1 MDIKE
6 NLNKFFNK
14 KELNSHHLLK
24 LVEQVMDG
32 LPELELNEQAPAD
45 QSPVDVDAGKKFVL
59 TLPKFSPTENWGD
72 PGSIDRKNV
81 DEIFKVVP
89 GPADLEAKLKYI
101 TRIQQPQK
109 GIKSPRRIIGSLII
123 LESLNAVINSFGA
136 STAGFIFEGFL
147 AALLGGKQ
155 EAEVSE
161 KGNLPI
167 QDIIA
172 FTEYGRTAN
181 VPMSLKLLK
190 DTTDVKGSY
199 TNLVDALDDF
209 ESMVYVVVYKEG
221 GDRSV
226 ESISLNQFVFNRDN
240 FLDAITQ
247 NSPGRKLVILEGMNF
262 EQSMTR
268 LKQTAG
274 WPERYELL
282 TQTAGY
288 TKKTKTA
295 PAKQE
300 PEQQE
305 PEQEEPQQVTAESL
319 RKMWDEQVLLEGSA
333 AGGTQWHIST
343 AQFKKLGEIIDYK
356 HLGLLQVSSDS
367 IYETASRYLDV
378 LGDTVTDLFSAVANL
393 SDNLNGYFL
402 TKERGEALAKGN
414 QAIENAKVVEEK
426 ASEQVKSE
434 K

>member
-1 MDIKE
+1 MDE
-6 NLNKFFNK
+6 
-14 KELNSHHLLK
+14 
-24 LVEQVMDG
+24 

-101 TRIQQPQK
+101 ARIQQPQK

-199 TNLVDALDDF
+199 TNLIDALDDF
-209 ESMVYVVVYKEG
+209 ESMVYIVVYKEG

-262 EQSMTR
+262 EQSMAT
-268 LKQTAG
+268 LKQTTG

-282 TQTAGY
+282 TKTAGY
-288 TKKTKTA
+288 TKRTKET
-295 PAKQE
+295 
-300 PEQQE
+300 
-305 PEQEEPQQVTAESL
+305 EEDKKKWMDDIADKIMSDFNDSQKSNQDKPQKVTAESL

-367 IYETASRYLDV
+367 IYQTASRYLDV

-402 TKERGEALAKGN
+402 TKERGEALARGN

>member
-24 LVEQVMDG
+24 LVEQVMDE
-32 LPELELNEQAPAD
+32 LPELELSEQAPAD

-81 DEIFKVVP
+81 DAIFKVVP
-89 GPADLEAKLKYI
+89 GPADLESKLKFI

-109 GIKSPRRIIGSLII
+109 GITSPRRIIGSLII

-199 TNLVDALDDF
+199 TNLIDALDDF

-226 ESISLNQFVFNRDN
+226 ESISLNQFVFSRDN

-262 EQSMTR
+262 EQSMAT
-268 LKQTAG
+268 LKQAAG
-274 WPERYELL
+274 WPEKYELL
-282 TQTAGY
+282 AKTAGY
-288 TKKTKTA
+288 TKKTKA
-295 PAKQE
+295 EPAKQE

-305 PEQEEPQQVTAESL
+305 PEQEEPQKVTAESL

-402 TKERGEALAKGN
+402 TKERGEALARGN

-426 ASEQVKSE
+426 ASEQVKAE